1 METRVQRYKD
11 YRAQLV
17 SDGAKEL
24 NKDEKPILTTTAL
37 PIKEVMESIDEH
49 SLPNRYYQRQKI
61 IRVVEFALIVLL
73 LIAVVVG
80 LIMFGIYAF
89 RG

>member
-1 METRVQRYKD
+1 
-11 YRAQLV
+11 
-17 SDGAKEL
+17 
-24 NKDEKPILTTTAL
+24 
-37 PIKEVMESIDEH
+37 MESIDEH